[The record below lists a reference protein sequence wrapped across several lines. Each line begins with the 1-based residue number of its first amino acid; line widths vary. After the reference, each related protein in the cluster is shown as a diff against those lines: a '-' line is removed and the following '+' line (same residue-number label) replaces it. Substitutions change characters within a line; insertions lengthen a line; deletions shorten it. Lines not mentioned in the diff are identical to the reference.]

1 LYVGVINCNQSIL
14 HVQEALEKDTSKFGI
29 KVNSDFWF
37 AELSNM
43 LTAAV
48 PTNTLLNENT
58 AWEHWERAM
67 KQLNTP
73 AWRGDIQAHLGVDPV
88 GFQREIM
95 VQALGLLIMYSQM
108 RVGSKPQSAMVY
120 LANVRRIHRRC
131 FIPMGNQAD
140 MVRQVLNGMM
150 TRFSEIYGVEALIP
164 SRKEPFTNLQVRSL
178 VSVPDGTQTKIGPVD
193 RNNLTW
199 FSLFMI
205 FHVAAQVGIRKDE
218 AASPFS
224 DVLPKRRP
232 TRAWL
237 TWYYQ
242 GTFYPHLDT
251 AQLANLGDKD
261 AAVLMLPPSKA
272 DQHGLKWSASPY
284 FLPFRKDAVICAAR
298 MFRDLEVRFPVSV
311 CQRSKVPLFARSNGL
326 PFTHTQLDQALQSV
340 MEVTMT
346 SEQRKCHSFHSFRI
360 YLCACL
366 YRANA
371 STERIQRM
379 LRWKAP
385 ESIAVYAR
393 EDVQVTAQWLD
404 IAATQDI
411 ATIQVAN
418 LPVDSMELGLQHWYA
433 NKDAVVPDESAQ

>member
-1 LYVGVINCNQSIL
+1 
-14 HVQEALEKDTSKFGI
+14 VQEALEKDTSKFGI

-73 AWRGDIQAHLGVDPV
+73 VWRGDIQAHLGVDPV

-164 SRKEPFTNLQVRSL
+164 SRKEPFTNLQVYAL
-178 VSVPDGTQTKIGPVD
+178 VSVPDGTQTKIGLVD

-199 FSLFMI
+199 FSLFLI

-242 GTFYPHLDT
+242 GTFYPHLDN

-311 CQRSKVPLFARSNGL
+311 CQRSQVPLFARSNGL
-326 PFTHTQLDQALQSV
+326 PFTHTQLDQAIHV
-340 MEVTMT
+340 WD
-346 SEQRKCHSFHSFRI
+346 KSFI
-360 YLCACL
+360 C
-366 YRANA
+366 
-371 STERIQRM
+371 E
-379 LRWKAP
+379 
-385 ESIAVYAR
+385 
-393 EDVQVTAQWLD
+393 
-404 IAATQDI
+404 
-411 ATIQVAN
+411 
-418 LPVDSMELGLQHWYA
+418 
-433 NKDAVVPDESAQ
+433 